1 MSFGNTVKD
10 GSGASYWLVVDGIGR
25 LIVAPSFVPG
35 LSAEEA
41 ANDSDKSFA
50 VPASTEW
57 IIKSIWVEL
66 ITTATGGDRQME
78 IQVQDDSADVIMSMR
93 AGIVQAAS
101 LTYTYLF
108 APNVADLTVLRDV
121 DYLSTL
127 IPELWLP
134 AAYVVRVF
142 DNNAVDAAADD
153 MVVQIRYASRTV

>member
-1 MSFGNTVKD
+1 MSFGNTDKE
-10 GSGASYWLVVDGIGR
+10 GGGIAYWLLVDDEGR
-25 LIVAPSFVPG
+25 LVVAPSFTPG

-66 ITTATGGDRQME
+66 TTTGTGGDRQME
-78 IQVQDDSADVIMSMR
+78 IQIQDDSADVIMSMR
-93 AGIVQAAS
+93 AGLVQAAS
-101 LTYTYLF
+101 LTYNYLF
-108 APNVADLTVLRDV
+108 APNIADLTALRDV

-134 AAYVVRVF
+134 ASYGVRVF

-153 MVVQIRYASRTV
+153 MIVQIRYASSTV

>member
-1 MSFGNTVKD
+1 MSFGNTDKE
-10 GSGASYWLVVDGIGR
+10 GGGTAYWLLVDSEGR

-41 ANDSDKSFA
+41 ANDSDKSFTI
-50 VPASTEW
+50 PASTEW

-66 ITTATGGDRQME
+66 ITTAVGGDRQME
-78 IQVQDDSADVIMSMR
+78 VQVQDDGADVIMSMR

-108 APNVADLTVLRDV
+108 APNVADLTALRDV

-134 AAYVVRVF
+134 AGYVVRVF